1 MTTLALEIHSKGL
14 MQALSQGPELLKQH
28 MELAV
33 LRSVD
38 EITRSART
46 NAPEAVKHLAQSI
59 NKRSTRWLNGSIV
72 GEVVAGMDYAQ
83 MVEEGT
89 GPGGWPSDR
98 TMLDWIHAKHIEPR
112 DATMDEWDLAF
123 LLARSIALHGTP
135 AQPYLKPALQS
146 NKAKA
151 ERRINRAINAAL
163 KEMGQ

>member
-14 MQALSQGPELLKQH
+14 MQALSQGPELLKKHVQQ
-28 MELAV
+28 AV
-33 LRSVD
+33 LRSVM
-38 EITRSART
+38 EIARDARR
-46 NAPEAVKHLAQSI
+46 NAPKAYSTLTHSI
-59 NKRSTRWLNGSIV
+59 IQRMVDPLT
-72 GEVVAGMDYAQ
+72 GEVVAGVDYAQ

-112 DATMDEWDLAF
+112 DPTMDQQDLAF
-123 LLARSIALHGTP
+123 VMARSIALRGTP

>member
-1 MTTLALEIHSKGL
+1 IHNKGL
-14 MQALSQGPELLKQH
+14 MQALRQYPELLKHH

-33 LRSVD
+33 LRSVK
-38 EITRSART
+38 EIARDARR
-46 NAPEAVKHLAQSI
+46 NAPKAYNTLTHSI
-59 NKRSTRWLNGSIV
+59 TQRSLYWLNGAVV

-98 TMLDWIHAKHIEPR
+98 TMLDWIHAKHIEPH

-135 AQPYLKPALQS
+135 AQPYLKPALQN

-151 ERRINRAINAAL
+151 ERRISRAINAAL
-163 KEMGQ
+163 KEMGR